1 MPIIIQTIF
10 FFHEKCCK
18 NSNCLDTEKFSLG
31 KKVSHTASVLLH
43 LTDEKTEGK
52 GLSVTRKSA
61 RVRLLLGL
69 QTPSCHA

>member
-1 MPIIIQTIF
+1 MKKNLRTPIILIQKNWLW
-10 FFHEKCCK
+10 EKSFC
-18 NSNCLDTEKFSLG
+18 TQFQY
-31 KKVSHTASVLLH
+31 

-61 RVRLLLGL
+61 RLRLLLGL